1 MFNVLFWVLR
11 KKKRKKSRAFGLARS
26 LATLLV
32 ASCELAL
39 KITSR

>member
-1 MFNVLFWVLR
+1 LGVAKKE
-11 KKKRKKSRAFGLARS
+11 KKKVSRIGLARS